1 MKQAAG
7 GRRLWSLCGRLL
19 QPRLS
24 VRHRDFVIDLGRH
37 AEFTPSV
44 RAGHLSPTRPASAT
58 RNTCVRC
65 CWRPPARP
73 AFYLFDRPVMAESA
87 QTRRSAMKI
96 VTTMMAGAVVAHLS
110 WMQPAQAQGSPQG
123 SYLQTCTDVRVQGDA
138 LVATCRTADRREQR
152 SSLAGFKRCIGD
164 IGNNNGVL
172 ECNFASGAQGRGT
185 IMAAPSYG
193 QQPYGQQRYGQQPY
207 GQQPYGQQPYGQQPY
222 GQQPYGQQPYGQ
234 QPYGQ
239 QPYGPQ
245 YR

>member
-1 MKQAAG
+1 
-7 GRRLWSLCGRLL
+7 
-19 QPRLS
+19 
-24 VRHRDFVIDLGRH
+24 
-37 AEFTPSV
+37 
-44 RAGHLSPTRPASAT
+44 
-58 RNTCVRC
+58 
-65 CWRPPARP
+65 
-73 AFYLFDRPVMAESA
+73 
-87 QTRRSAMKI
+87 MKI
-96 VTTMMAGAVVAHLS
+96 ITTMMAGAVVGHLF

-138 LVATCRTADRREQR
+138 LVATCRTAGQREQR

-193 QQPYGQQRYGQQPY
+193 QQPYGP
-207 GQQPYGQQPYGQQPY
+207 
-222 GQQPYGQQPYGQ
+222 
-234 QPYGQ
+234 